1 MSPERKK
8 RPTDAAPRRRSG
20 RLPIVEGLQTA
31 VVVDDHPGLRE
42 AIVDMLRHEG
52 WTVRA
57 FDSVEDALPYVR
69 ASLPDVVLTDIN
81 VGVLSGAALA
91 RELRLDRATANLT
104 IVAMS
109 GTTEPS
115 ERMLSLFDD
124 FLPKPIEI
132 AVLGRTLRTAISRRR
147 SDGA

>member
-1 MSPERKK
+1 MPPLRKK
-8 RPTDAAPRRRSG
+8 KAASRRESG
-20 RLPIVEGLQTA
+20 RMPIVQGPRTA

-42 AIVDMLRHEG
+42 AIVDMLVHEG

-57 FDSVEDALPYVR
+57 FQSVEDALPYVR
-69 ASLPDVVLTDIN
+69 ATLPDVVLTDIN

-91 RELRLDRATANLT
+91 RELRIDRATAHLA

-109 GTTEPS
+109 GTTDPS

-124 FLPKPIEI
+124 FLPKPVELPMLTR
-132 AVLGRTLRTAISRRR
+132 ALHTAIARRR
-147 SDGA
+147 ADEA